1 MNITYEYYWAG
12 VAVFTANNSD
22 HNHARKAN
30 NKGFKNCKIS
40 GADQFCTSNG
50 QFTYKLPMNTIGLV
64 WLLYSN
70 TFPSL
75 LTARAEWPS
84 IIGLGKKI
92 YCSHKTEEVRNE
104 FSSLLLIWPC
114 PHPHAEEKQGE
125 ECKH

>member
-30 NKGFKNCKIS
+30 NLGFKTLAKSLGLTNSAHQMTI
-40 GADQFCTSNG
+40 
-50 QFTYKLPMNTIGLV
+50 KLPMNTIGLV

-84 IIGLGKKI
+84 IIGLGKKS
-92 YCSHKTEEVRNE
+92 YCS
-104 FSSLLLIWPC
+104 
-114 PHPHAEEKQGE
+114 
-125 ECKH
+125 